1 MCGILAAI
9 HSTIDPS
16 DLDSIRHRGPDD
28 TALVPIGPHALGF
41 HRLAINDLT
50 AAGNQPL
57 RHPEDPSLV
66 LVCNGEIY
74 NHREIAERYGFRP
87 ESRSDCEIILH
98 LYRRFGIGRTLAELD
113 GYFAFVLLDGE
124 KAFAARDEI
133 GVRPLFVGTNRSES
147 NEVSEVSANRSEA
160 NEVSSRSVFFS
171 SEAKALRCSSV
182 KPFPPG
188 HWWCSEDE
196 TYVPFSDLWAT
207 PVRFDPYVIART
219 RVRASLEEA
228 VRKRVDASERP
239 IGCLLSGGLDS
250 SIICA
255 LVQRRLAESGKTL
268 RTFSI
273 GLEGS
278 TDLHFARIVAEHL
291 GTEHHEVLVTEADMI
306 GAIPEV
312 VRAIESYDTTT
323 VRASTPMYLL
333 CRYVATT
340 PVRVLFSGEGSDEL
354 SGSYLYFHNA
364 PSAEA
369 FYEETVR
376 LMKEL
381 QYFDVLRADRS
392 VAAHGL
398 ELRVPFLDRHF
409 MRYYLHLDPCL
420 KQPVSFGIEKYLL
433 RDAFSDML
441 PKCISERSKAA
452 FSDAVS
458 SPERSWFE
466 IIGEHVE
473 ALKKEGK
480 IEEREY
486 EHCPPALDETR
497 WYRQLFE
504 AAYPGRADLIPHLWL
519 PRWSGEGK
527 DPSARTLPIYRT
539 VGSAQ

>member
-16 DLDSIRHRGPDD
+16 DLDAIRHRGPDD
-28 TALVPIGPHALGF
+28 TALVRIGPHALGF

-57 RHPEDPSLV
+57 RHPEDASLV

-74 NHREIAERYGFRP
+74 NHREIAERYGFRT

-98 LYRRFGIGRTLAELD
+98 LYRRFGIERTLAELD

-133 GVRPLFVGTNRSES
+133 GVRPLFVGTN
-147 NEVSEVSANRSEA
+147 EVSANSP
-160 NEVSSRSVFFS
+160 VFFG
-171 SEAKALRCSSV
+171 SEVKALGHCSV
-182 KPFPPG
+182 VQPFPPG
-188 HWWCSEDE
+188 TWWCSTDR
-196 TYVPFSDLWAT
+196 TYVPFSDLWST
-207 PVRFDPYVIART
+207 PVRFDPYVTART
-219 RVRASLEEA
+219 TVRASLEEA

-255 LVQRRLAESGKTL
+255 LVQRRLTESGQRL

-291 GTEHHEVLVTEADMI
+291 GTDHHELVVTEKDMI
-306 GAIPEV
+306 DAIPEV
-312 VRAIESYDTTT
+312 VRTIESYDTTT

-354 SGSYLYFHNA
+354 SGSYLYFHQA

-376 LMKEL
+376 LMREL
-381 QYFDVLRADRS
+381 HYFDVLRADRS

-420 KQPVSFGIEKYLL
+420 KQPASFGIEKYLL
-433 RDAFSDML
+433 RDAFVDLL

-466 IIGEHVE
+466 IIQEHVGK
-473 ALKKEGK
+473 LKRDGK
-480 IEEREY
+480 LEEREY
-486 EHCPPALDETR
+486 AHCPPALDETR

-504 AAYPGRADLIPHLWL
+504 ASYPGRADLIPHLWL
-519 PRWSGEGK
+519 PLWSGEAT
-527 DPSARTLPIYRT
+527 DPSARTLSIYRT

>member
-1 MCGILAAI
+1 MCGILASI
-9 HSTIDPS
+9 YSTINPS
-16 DLDSIRHRGPDD
+16 DLDTIRHRGPDD
-28 TALVPIGPHALGF
+28 TALVAVGPHVLGF

-57 RHPEDPSLV
+57 RHPADPSLV

-74 NHREIAERYGFRP
+74 NHREIAERYGF
-87 ESRSDCEIILH
+87 ETGSRSDCEIILH
-98 LYRRFGIGRTLAELD
+98 LYRRFGIERTLAELD
-113 GYFAFVLLDGE
+113 GYFAFILLDGE

-133 GVRPLFVGTNRSES
+133 GVRPLFVGTNLRETKGT
-147 NEVSEVSANRSEA
+147 NEVKEVSENQSSPIFFGSEVKSLG
-160 NEVSSRSVFFS
+160 N
-171 SEAKALRCSSV
+171 CSSV
-182 KPFPPG
+182 RPFPPG
-188 HWWCSEDE
+188 HWWCSTDR
-196 TYVPFSDLWAT
+196 TYVPFSDLWST
-207 PVRFDPYVIART
+207 PVRFDPYVVART
-219 RVRASLEEA
+219 TVRRTLEEA

-255 LVQRRLAESGKTL
+255 LVQRRLAENGQRL

-291 GTEHHEVLVTEADMI
+291 GTDHHEVLVTEKDMI
-306 GAIPEV
+306 DAIPDV

-354 SGSYLYFHNA
+354 SGSYLYFHQA
-364 PSAEA
+364 PSSEA

-376 LMKEL
+376 LMREL
-381 QYFDVLRADRS
+381 HYFDVLRADRA

-398 ELRVPFLDRHF
+398 ELRVPFLDRQF

-420 KQPVSFGIEKYLL
+420 KQPVTFGIEKYLL
-433 RDAFSDML
+433 RDAFVDML

-466 IIGEHVE
+466 IIQEHVGK
-473 ALKKEGK
+473 LKQEGK
-480 IEEREY
+480 LEEREY
-486 EHCPPALDETR
+486 AHCPPALDETR

-504 AAYPGRADLIPHLWL
+504 ERYPGRAELIPHLWL
-519 PRWSGEGK
+519 PRWSGGAT
-527 DPSARTLPIYRT
+527 DPSARTLSIYRT

>member
-16 DLDSIRHRGPDD
+16 DLDAIRHRGPDD

-133 GVRPLFVGTNRSES
+133 GVRPLFVGTNRSG
-147 NEVSEVSANRSEA
+147 ANGA
-160 NEVSSRSVFFS
+160 NEVNSRAVFFS

-196 TYVPFSDLWAT
+196 TYVPFSDLWST

-219 RVRASLEEA
+219 RVRTSLEEA

-278 TDLHFARIVAEHL
+278 TDLHFARIVV
-291 GTEHHEVLVTEADMI
+291 GTPQA
-306 GAIPEV
+306 PN
-312 VRAIESYDTTT
+312 TT
-323 VRASTPMYLL
+323 R
-333 CRYVATT
+333 
-340 PVRVLFSGEGSDEL
+340 FS
-354 SGSYLYFHNA
+354 
-364 PSAEA
+364 
-369 FYEETVR
+369 
-376 LMKEL
+376 
-381 QYFDVLRADRS
+381 
-392 VAAHGL
+392 
-398 ELRVPFLDRHF
+398 
-409 MRYYLHLDPCL
+409 
-420 KQPVSFGIEKYLL
+420 
-433 RDAFSDML
+433 
-441 PKCISERSKAA
+441 
-452 FSDAVS
+452 
-458 SPERSWFE
+458 
-466 IIGEHVE
+466 
-473 ALKKEGK
+473 
-480 IEEREY
+480 
-486 EHCPPALDETR
+486 
-497 WYRQLFE
+497 
-504 AAYPGRADLIPHLWL
+504 
-519 PRWSGEGK
+519 
-527 DPSARTLPIYRT
+527 
-539 VGSAQ
+539 